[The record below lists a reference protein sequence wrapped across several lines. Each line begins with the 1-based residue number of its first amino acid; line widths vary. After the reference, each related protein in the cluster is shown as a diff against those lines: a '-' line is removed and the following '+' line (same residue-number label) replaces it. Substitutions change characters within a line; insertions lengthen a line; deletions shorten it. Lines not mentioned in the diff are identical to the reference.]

1 MATKEKAQLIVS
13 SPMFDNEGEIPVRY
27 TCDGDNI
34 NPPLV
39 IDQIPKDTV
48 SLAIIMEDPDAPNG
62 TFDHW
67 LVWNIPPRAGISE
80 NSNPGING
88 VNGKGKTGYH
98 GPCPPSGTHRYFF
111 NVYALDTA
119 LDLSPQTDKSILREL
134 IEPHILAEG
143 TLLGLYGQLSKIEA
157 LAHELE
163 QH

>member
-1 MATKEKAQLIVS
+1 MSTNQKQRLIVS
-13 SPMFDNEGEIPVRY
+13 SPVFDHEGDIPARY

-39 IDQIPKDTV
+39 IDQIPAEAV

-67 LVWNIPPRAGISE
+67 IVWNIPPKAGISE

-88 VNGKGKTGYH
+88 INGKGKTGYH

-111 NVYALDTA
+111 YVFALDIA
-119 LDLSPQTDKSILREL
+119 LDLPTHTGKKGLKESMRS
-134 IEPHILAEG
+134 HILAEG
-143 TLLGLYGQLSKIEA
+143 ELLGLYGKLNPVAEA
-157 LAHELE
+157 EHHLE
-163 QH
+163 HH

>member
-1 MATKEKAQLIVS
+1 MATKEKGNLVVS
-13 SPMFDNEGEIPVRY
+13 SPVFDNEGEIPSRY

-39 IDQIPKDTV
+39 VDQIPKDTV
-48 SLAIIMEDPDAPNG
+48 SLAIIMEDPDAPDG

-67 LVWNIPPRAGISE
+67 LVWNVPPKPVISE

-98 GPCPPSGTHRYFF
+98 GPCPPSGTHRYYFH
-111 NVYALDTA
+111 VYALDTSF
-119 LDLSPQTDKSILREL
+119 DLSPQTDKKVLRQL

-143 TLLGLYGQLSKIEA
+143 NLLGMYGKLTKKEVRAHA
-157 LAHELE
+157 LQ